1 MNLKLLEMNMILTI
15 GKLYKII
22 LKINNTNL
30 TYTCEIIE
38 VDDNF
43 VTFVDKYNKTFTY
56 NKNLIIQIEEVQE

>member
-1 MNLKLLEMNMILTI
+1 MILTI